1 MVSDREE
8 KTTLERRAK
17 ALFDASVDGLD
28 ARTRSRLTQA
38 RHAAVAALAQQR
50 EPFMRRWWLPTA
62 GLATAALAALIV
74 VFNLGPAA
82 NEQQLAAASLAA
94 EDMDILS
101 GAENIELLEDME
113 FYAWLE
119 SEPDLSEDTQRAP
132 AIAPGRS

>member
-38 RHAAVAALAQQR
+38 RHAALAALAQQR
-50 EPFMRRWWLPTA
+50 EPFMRRWWLPAA
-62 GLATAALAALIV
+62 GLATAALAAVIV
-74 VFNLGPAA
+74 VFNLNPAA
-82 NEQQLAAASLAA
+82 NEHQFAAASLA

-132 AIAPGRS
+132 ASAPSRS

>member
-119 SEPDLSEDTQRAP
+119 SEPDLSEDTQHAP

>member
-1 MVSDREE
+1 MVSTGEE
-8 KTTLERRAK
+8 KTALERRAK
-17 ALFDASVDGLD
+17 ALFDEGVDGLD

-62 GLATAALAALIV
+62 GLATAALVAFIV
-74 VFNLGPAA
+74 VFNLNPA
-82 NEQQLAAASLAA
+82 NEQQLAAASLAV

-119 SEPDLSEDTQRAP
+119 SEADRSEETQRAP
-132 AIAPGRS
+132 GIAPSRS

>member
-1 MVSDREE
+1 MVSTGEE
-8 KTTLERRAK
+8 KTALERRAK
-17 ALFDASVDGLD
+17 ALFDEGVDGLD

-62 GLATAALAALIV
+62 GLATAALVALMVII
-74 VFNLGPAA
+74 PA
-82 NEQQLAAASLAA
+82 NEQQFAAASLAV
-94 EDMDILS
+94 EDIDILS

-119 SEPDLSEDTQRAP
+119 SEPDPSEETQRAP
-132 AIAPGRS
+132 GIAPSRS

>member
-1 MVSDREE
+1 MVSSGEE
-8 KTTLERRAK
+8 KTALERHAK
-17 ALFDASVDGLD
+17 ALFDEGVDGLD

-62 GLATAALAALIV
+62 GLATAALVALMVII
-74 VFNLGPAA
+74 PA
-82 NEQQLAAASLAA
+82 NEQQFAAASLAV
-94 EDMDILS
+94 EDIDILS

-119 SEPDLSEDTQRAP
+119 SEPDPSEETQRAP
-132 AIAPGRS
+132 GIAPSRS